1 MKKSQRNRYTTVL
14 LSDEYQTNSYKTKL
28 FAEKILDL
36 ANLFF
41 AGYVLTILFQDT
53 FSLLKFLG
61 GLCISFGLYVFIN
74 FIVK

>member
-1 MKKSQRNRYTTVL
+1 MKKTHRNRYTTVVL
-14 LSDEYQTNSYKTKL
+14 NDEYQKNSYKKKL
-28 FAEKILDL
+28 YAEKILDL

-61 GLCISFGLYVFIN
+61 GLGISFGLYVFIN